1 MTERIGNNVSDDM
14 IDTEFSS
21 LSGLQINQ
29 FQQNLKSG
37 NLNSKEY
44 LDVAHLRLESVEY
57 REWYNGGFL
66 EGLRF
71 NWSNG
76 VSS

>member
-44 LDVAHLRLESVEY
+44 LDVAHLRLESVE
-57 REWYNGGFL
+57 
-66 EGLRF
+66 
-71 NWSNG
+71 
-76 VSS
+76 